1 MAFIKSSTLLGLP
14 TPEVTPAVMAFLNQY
29 GRSIGH
35 KILPPVRADKFDG
48 TFYKVPAKMLG
59 QGGTT
64 TRAFGAAANVGQLQL
79 DADSYHVVS
88 NDFAFPLAIEHEE
101 QAPFMRSVA
110 AGLAGLVCLRA
121 YEARVKTS
129 LASAASTQAAGASWS
144 SAPTTASPVTDVVA
158 AAQQITTKYGPT
170 IDQLTLVLPYQR
182 FTSMSLITDVRQTL
196 SVTNT
201 ISQQLSTEALR
212 QYFGVKEVIV
222 PSLTVDSA
230 NLGQAISMGY
240 IFTSAEAYLVYNG
253 SDNADGSVSNVGGFG
268 RTFFKDNLSQMD
280 QDATAD
286 MSDMAMDGDRVP
298 ILYRQFWEPDAR
310 SNVMGAGHYTHEKV
324 INAEA
329 ACIITG
335 ISA

>member
-1 MAFIKSSTLLGLP
+1 MAFVKSTTLLGLP

-101 QAPFMRSVA
+101 QAPFMRSIA

-121 YEARVKTS
+121 YEARC
-129 LASAASTQAAGASWS
+129 LAALSSVSSTQAVATDWATVATATPAADIIAAGAKI
-144 SAPTTASPVTDVVA
+144 A
-158 AAQQITTKYGPT
+158 TKYGPT
-170 IDQLTLVLPYQR
+170 LDQLTLILPYKQY
-182 FTSMSLITDVRQTL
+182 TKMSLIADVRQTL

-201 ISQQLSTEALR
+201 ISQQLSLEAIR
-212 QYFGVKEVIV
+212 QYFGVKEVVV
-222 PSLTVDSA
+222 PSLTTDSA
-230 NLGQAISMGY
+230 NLGQAISMTY
-240 IFTSAEAYLVYNG
+240 IFPETTAYLIYNG
-253 SDNADGSVSNVGGFG
+253 GDNPDGSVSNVGGFG

-286 MSDMAMDGDRVP
+286 MSDMAMAGDRVP

-324 INAEA
+324 INGEA
-329 ACIITG
+329 GCSITG
-335 ISA
+335 MT